1 MNRPAADYLWRSPW
15 PFSHLIR
22 AMHPPSTPPRNNAL
36 PVQVPSTPASRIP
49 TLNKAILQVS
59 LARLLS
65 CIDKAASHSS
75 SVDELATELLDSET
89 GNRDLQSLRE
99 QNDECNFTLGE
110 ASDICQQLI
119 QRLSNTPDD
128 IPEAQTAP
136 PMPPASL
143 RTSLAA
149 RFGAV
154 SSDYTGV
161 LYRCTQDP
169 SDHTA
174 AIHHDPIDY
183 NRTWLNHTTVP
194 PVGATPASSSSSVEC
209 VDSDDEVE
217 EQELVGP
224 ESNIVRVYSMVIDD
238 DHEFSAARL
247 TK

>member
-1 MNRPAADYLWRSPW
+1 MNRTAADYLWRSPW

-22 AMHPPSTPPRNNAL
+22 AMHPPITPPRNNAL

-49 TLNKAILQVS
+49 TLNKAIQVS
-59 LARLLS
+59 LTRLLS

-119 QRLSNTPDD
+119 QRLTNTPDD

-143 RTSLAA
+143 CTSLAA

-154 SSDYTGV
+154 SADYTGV
-161 LYRCTQDP
+161 PPRYIQDP
-169 SDHTA
+169 SSQPVANTY
-174 AIHHDPIDY
+174 DPVDY
-183 NRTWLNHTTVP
+183 NQTWLAHTTVP
-194 PVGATPASSSSSVEC
+194 PVACASSSSSSCIEC
-209 VDSDDEVE
+209 VDSEDEVE
-217 EQELVGP
+217 EQEFVGP
-224 ESNIVRVYSMVIDD
+224 ESNVVRVYSMVIDD